1 MAAEIIDGKA
11 FAAKVRGQ
19 VAEHVTRLK
28 EEHGITPGLAP
39 RCGGCCTHIEFAS
52 RSPPR
57 QLEARN
63 TRRTYTNKQTL

>member
-28 EEHGITPGLAP
+28 EEHGITPGLAVVLV
-39 RCGGCCTHIEFAS
+39 G
-52 RSPPR
+52 
-57 QLEARN
+57 EAP
-63 TRRTYTNKQTL
+63 TFTGY